1 MTDARPFHFKHFSL
15 YHHRS
20 TMKVGTDAILL
31 GRWVEV
37 KPTDVALDIGTG
49 CGLLPLMLAQKGI
62 GQVDAVDIDAVSIE
76 EATIN
81 FEASQWRDQ
90 LHAYCTDIV
99 DFRTEKKYDLVVS
112 NPPFFN
118 RFSKCDSERKSR
130 ARHND
135 AGLSYATICR
145 EVCRLMKPEGRLS
158 VVLPFDVSSD
168 FLKTAEP
175 LSLYLHKRMTIIPI
189 AGKDPNRVNLELGFE
204 KYDQVCEE
212 TFVIRDAENRF
223 TAQYNAFL
231 KDYYLGKEAEN
242 QTAT

>member
-15 YHHRS
+15 FHHRS

-37 KPTDVALDIGTG
+37 KPTDVVLDIGTG

-62 GQVDAVDIDAVSIE
+62 SQVDAVDIDQASIE

-90 LHAYCTDIV
+90 LHSYCSDIAA
-99 DFRTEKKYDLVVS
+99 FRPEKKYDLIVS

-118 RFSKCDSERKSR
+118 RYSKCDSDRKSR

-135 AGLSYATICR
+135 AGLSYVSICS
-145 EVCRLMKPEGRLS
+145 VASRLMQRDGRFAL
-158 VVLPFDVSSD
+158 VLPVNVSD
-168 FLKTAEP
+168 AFLKESERAG
-175 LSLYLHKRMTIIPI
+175 LHLHKRMTIIPI
-189 AGKDPNRVNLELGFE
+189 EGKEPNRFHLELGFAKTAE
-204 KYDQVCEE
+204 IQEE
-212 TFVIRDAENRF
+212 TFVIRNADNQF
-223 TAQYNAFL
+223 TPQYREFL
-231 KDYYLGKEAEN
+231 KDYYLGL
-242 QTAT
+242 

>member
-31 GRWVEV
+31 GRWTEV
-37 KPTDVALDIGTG
+37 NPTDIVLDIGTG
-49 CGLLPLMLAQKGI
+49 CGLLPLMLLQKGVAH
-62 GQVDAVDIDAVSIE
+62 VDAVDIDKASIE

-81 FEASQWRDQ
+81 FEASQWRDH
-90 LHAYCTDIV
+90 LKAYCTDVV
-99 DFRTEKKYDLVVS
+99 DFESDKKYDLIVS

-145 EVCRLMKPEGRLS
+145 EVCRLMQPEGRFAL
-158 VVLPFDVSSD
+158 VLPYDVSD
-168 FLKTAEP
+168 VFLEEAEKAG
-175 LSLYLHKRMTIIPI
+175 LYLHKRMTIIPI
-189 AGKDPNRVNLELGFE
+189 EGREPNRVNLELGFSKNVVIQE
-204 KYDQVCEE
+204 D
-212 TFVIRDAENRF
+212 TFVIRGAEKRF
-223 TAQYNAFL
+223 TAQYKEFL
-231 KDYYLGKEAEN
+231 KDYYLGL
-242 QTAT
+242 